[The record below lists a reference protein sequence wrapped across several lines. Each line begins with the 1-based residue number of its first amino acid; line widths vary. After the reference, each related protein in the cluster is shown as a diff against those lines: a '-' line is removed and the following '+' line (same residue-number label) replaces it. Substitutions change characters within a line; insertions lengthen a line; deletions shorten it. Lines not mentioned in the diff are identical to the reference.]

1 MQQIRREENFE
12 SILQFFFTLYSTVL
26 LTLYTNIKKEKGVR
40 GERERWISLIQVK
53 ENISISEF
61 RDDRLVWSR

>member
-26 LTLYTNIKKEKGVR
+26 LTLYTNIKKERSAGGEGEMNQSHSGKGKHKYFWV
-40 GERERWISLIQVK
+40 
-53 ENISISEF
+53 
-61 RDDRLVWSR
+61 